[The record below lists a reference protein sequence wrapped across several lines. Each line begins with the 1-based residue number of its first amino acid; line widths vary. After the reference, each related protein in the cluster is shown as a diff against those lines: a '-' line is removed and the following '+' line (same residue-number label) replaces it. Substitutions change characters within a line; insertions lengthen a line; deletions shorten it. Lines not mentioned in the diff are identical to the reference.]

1 MARATSRAGLG
12 TQLPDSRRRSLR
24 ERPGS
29 PSSSCAPTRGR
40 RQVGAAPVIAA
51 ESHTRDSDR
60 VRRDPI
66 EPFRPSRIHCRTASR
81 RPVKIKRVA
90 LRPPS
95 WGGGNRDG
103 IRPLTSPAASLPF
116 SLVQV
121 LPLERLGKSSTWTRK
136 SRAFRYRAGN
146 RNVIF
151 SVSAS
156 RKLIT
161 PPVGQLDIV

>member
-12 TQLPDSRRRSLR
+12 TQRPDSRRRPLR

-29 PSSSCAPTRGR
+29 PSPSCAPTRGR
-40 RQVGAAPVIAA
+40 KQVGAAPDIAA
-51 ESHTRDSDR
+51 ETHTRDSDR

-121 LPLERLGKSSTWTRK
+121 LPLERLRFRDGPFRILPLRDPLRDQFLARIPEAP
-136 SRAFRYRAGN
+136 SRRAT
-146 RNVIF
+146 
-151 SVSAS
+151 
-156 RKLIT
+156 L
-161 PPVGQLDIV
+161 L